1 MAKAT
6 VVQKAQLPKPTAT
19 PSTNTTTKIIQTRAK
34 NLCATIRKDERFHK
48 TEEAIFNALKELM
61 EERPMTVSLR
71 LTELAKRSKI
81 AASTFYRHYQT
92 IDDAIKQRE
101 KNLLRRFRFMLKTKM
116 RDDLSL
122 KQSISKIIYFIYQ
135 NRETF
140 AIIFCRNNRRP
151 LEYLFLMIKPK
162 ICHICHLPKN
172 SDLIFRICLSEI
184 YILIEDWYKESFNPD
199 DISELTDNIVCLLK
213 NARNHLII
221 VAK

>member
-61 EERPMTVSLR
+61 EEHPMTVGL
-71 LTELAKRSKI
+71 
-81 AASTFYRHYQT
+81 
-92 IDDAIKQRE
+92 
-101 KNLLRRFRFMLKTKM
+101 

-140 AIIFCRNNRRP
+140 AIVFCRNNRRP

-162 ICHICHLPKN
+162 ICHVCHLPKN